1 MTFMEEIIAHSM
13 PLWEEAAEEEFL
25 KRMGTDTLDKQRF
38 LDYITVSYTHLDVY
52 KRQGLNLMPLY

>member
-38 LDYITVSYTHLDVY
+38 LDYIIQDSIYLRDYV
-52 KRQGLNLMPLY
+52 

>member
-25 KRMGTDTLDKQRF
+25 KSNDHHYLRKETRHAASRF
-38 LDYITVSYTHLDVY
+38 G
-52 KRQGLNLMPLY
+52 RR